1 MAAVPTTNHKGV
13 PLMSMAPITALNVRA
28 ATEDLALSA
37 RPDAGVARPSAPLD
51 AGRTTYGWPWPR
63 AARSAAR
70 RARSGSWCA
79 PSRPAAGRGRLLQ

>member
-70 RARSGSWCA
+70 RPRSGSWCA
-79 PSRPAAGRGRLLQ
+79 PPRPAAGRGRLLQ